1 MPGLAK
7 TTELML
13 GTATVMLGTQ
23 ANLFDLTPVAN
34 SIGLV
39 KNFSISS
46 EPAYTELTQ
55 GVKNNLVHS
64 VMTSNPVRASM
75 EVFEYTAQNLDYSLG
90 LDGASRVANTV
101 TGTLSAASAGS
112 DDQLVMQVGEGASY
126 TVGDF
131 VRVRVD
137 TDDHVLI
144 RKVTVITTDTLT
156 VDKAINEVVPIDAS
170 VDVVNVISIGSK
182 VDQPFLS
189 AKIVGKLA
197 NDQPIAILIPK
208 VRITR
213 GFTMQFGTDDY
224 GNLPLEFTV
233 FDLTSTDALFADFG
247 TESAK
252 IFRL

>member
-7 TTELML
+7 TSELML

-46 EPAYTELTQ
+46 EPGYTELTQ
-55 GVKNNLVHS
+55 GVKNTLVHS
-64 VMTSNPVRASM
+64 VMTSNPVRAAM
-75 EVFEYTAQNLDYSLG
+75 EVFEYTAQNLDYALG
-90 LDGASRVANTV
+90 LDGSGRAINTV
-101 TGTLSAASAGS
+101 TGTVKTATTGA
-112 DDQLVMQVGEGASY
+112 DDQVILQTGEGSNY
-126 TVGDF
+126 TVGDY
-131 VRVRVD
+131 VRIRAD

-156 VDKAINEVVPIDAS
+156 VDKVITEVIAVDSP
-170 VDVVNVISIGSK
+170 VDVVNVIDIGSK
-182 VDQPFLS
+182 ADQPFLS

-197 NDQPIAILIPK
+197 NGQPIAILIPK
-208 VRITR
+208 IRITR

-224 GNLPLEFTV
+224 GNLPMEFTV
-233 FDLTSTDALFADFG
+233 FDLESTDALFADFP